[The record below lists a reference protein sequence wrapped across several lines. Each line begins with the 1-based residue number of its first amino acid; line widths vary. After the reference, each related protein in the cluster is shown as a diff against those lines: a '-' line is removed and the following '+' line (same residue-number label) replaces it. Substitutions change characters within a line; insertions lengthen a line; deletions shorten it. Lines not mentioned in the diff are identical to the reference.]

1 MPPGSLGAAFG
12 NKNRMKMTKTKKL
25 IALALSVV
33 MIAAFLTGCSI
44 FEYNEDSDM
53 EQPILEISSF
63 TYEYEVPV
71 IEDYEDIYGNKVY
84 EVNTDPDSD
93 GYGQTTD
100 EVVPRTP
107 ITTKKTTRS
116 DASISRRNIASTALS
131 AAP

>member
-1 MPPGSLGAAFG
+1 MPPGSPGAAFG

-100 EVVPRTP
+100 EVVSVVKRDHNGDP
-107 ITTKKTTRS
+107 IHVPLT
-116 DASISRRNIASTALS
+116 N
-131 AAP
+131 